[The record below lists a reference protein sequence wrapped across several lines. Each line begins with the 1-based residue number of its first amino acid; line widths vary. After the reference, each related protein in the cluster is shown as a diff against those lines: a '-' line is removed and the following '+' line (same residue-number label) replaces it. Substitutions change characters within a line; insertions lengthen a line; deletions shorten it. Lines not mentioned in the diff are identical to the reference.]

1 MSLAEH
7 RDESPDRIAFA
18 VLTFSDS
25 RDSGSDR
32 GGDFLVEVIEGA
44 GHRVVHRALYPDEG
58 PRIAAAVR
66 AAAAR
71 DDVDLVLTTGGTG
84 FGPRDVTPEATQDV
98 LERHAPGL
106 AERMRSETA
115 KNTPLA
121 ALSRAVAG
129 TRGACLIVNLPG
141 SPRAVREC
149 LDVLLPLLPHALE
162 TMQGPVERHPMS
174 GEAGTPG

>member
-1 MSLAEH
+1 MFSAG
-7 RDESPDRIAFA
+7 
-18 VLTFSDS
+18 VLTASDAAS
-25 RDSGSDR
+25 RGRREDTSGEAIRDALTRES
-32 GGDFLVEVIEGA
+32 F
-44 GHRVVHRALYPDEG
+44 RVVLREVVPDDRAT
-58 PRIAAAVR
+58 IADRLRLWADQV
-66 AAAAR
+66 
-71 DDVDLVLTTGGTG
+71 DVVLTTGGTG